1 MIKATVRNT
10 KKLKNNGKHM
20 VYKDTGIE
28 ESKTT
33 TTKSQETNV
42 KVNNI
47 QIQ

>member
-1 MIKATVRNT
+1 
-10 KKLKNNGKHM
+10 M

-28 ESKTT
+28 ESKTS